1 MIRIVI
7 RDRTKIPPFNEPAR
21 DLRVLNKPLW
31 LHQRDVLARH
41 CLTEVEVESG
51 DPLPPIREECIV
63 YRDNLFFDE
72 DFIQEFLRLAKAR
85 RKPCQVA
92 FSPDD
97 KAIVVHALPLQDN
110 IRLQGDVYVADLW
123 YYPNGP
129 TGEPAEPVVVDT
141 MAREI
146 GYYHIPTY
154 MASEKGELV
163 FWVPLRPFLS
173 IENWVHVF
181 MANSPFG
188 IFSMGAKMEHEV
200 TRFSKA
206 ARVLLR
212 SLLERRQFLSSS
224 RMIRVGRNVQ
234 IDPTAIIQGPAIIG
248 DNTTIGPGAV
258 VTNSIIGSNVNVM
271 QGCQVMLSVVSDG
284 CYLPFRAAL
293 FMTTLMENSMVAQNA
308 TLQLCVVGRHS
319 FVGANTVFTDFNL
332 LGKPLRT
339 MHKGQPQPV
348 GLPVLGGCVGHN
360 CRIGAGMVIYPA
372 RTIESDTVL
381 IRAEGR
387 GVISDNVLFEE
398 SDHVRLGEERL
409 HPQKYTRD

>member
-7 RDRTKIPPFNEPAR
+7 RDRTKLPPFNEPAR

-31 LHQRDVLARH
+31 LHQRDVLAQR
-41 CLTEVEVESG
+41 CQTEVEVEDA
-51 DPLPPIREECIV
+51 DPLPSIHEECLV

-72 DFIQEFLRLAKAR
+72 DFITEFLSQAKAR
-85 RKPCQVA
+85 GGPCRVA
-92 FSPDD
+92 FSPNDR
-97 KAIVVHALPLQDN
+97 AIVAHALPLQER
-110 IRLQGDVYVADLW
+110 IRIEGGVYVADLW
-123 YYPNGP
+123 YYPHGP
-129 TGEPAEPVVVDT
+129 TDQPAEPVVVDT
-141 MAREI
+141 LAREI

-154 MASEKGELV
+154 MASEKGEMV

-188 IFSMGAKMEHEV
+188 IFSIGAKMEHEAA
-200 TRFSKA
+200 RFSRA
-206 ARVLLR
+206 LRLLLR
-212 SLLERRQFLSSS
+212 SLIERRQFLASSK
-224 RMIRVGRNVQ
+224 MIRVGRNVQ
-234 IDPTAIIQGPAIIG
+234 IDPTAIVQGPAFIG

-284 CYLPFRAAL
+284 CYLPFRSAL

-339 MHKGQPQPV
+339 MHKGKPEPV
-348 GLPVLGGCVGHN
+348 GMPVLGGCIGHN
-360 CRIGAGMVIYPA
+360 CRVGAGMVIYPA
-372 RTIESDTVL
+372 RTVESDVVL
-381 IRAEGR
+381 ICTDGH
-387 GVISDNVLFEE
+387 GVIAENILFEQ
-398 SDHVRLGEERL
+398 SDHVRIGFEDL
-409 HPQKYTRD
+409 HPQKYTR